1 MSLQSSRAS
10 LSSSESHC
18 RPSPRSPPITFPD
31 EIEVGEQ
38 RIPCEKRLRSWVWYS
53 RASAQWSALH
63 RRARALHRRITQA
76 LGQRGSHNKVGLR
89 RRCCWWVLVV
99 FGNRRLHKAAREGR
113 ACTGRHAKAGAASA
127 DPAPDG
133 QLAAG
138 ASAHARCARSFGT
151 LQQHI
156 VCDLL
161 PILSDLTAVMEDD
174 LRTRAGTLPESWR
187 LFSVCQPGH
196 IDDGTN

>member
-1 MSLQSSRAS
+1 MSDPSESTDSNQDRDGSRGQVLSLQSSRAS

-99 FGNRRLHKAAREGR
+99 FGNRRLHKAARDGEPGLTMR
-113 ACTGRHAKAGAASA
+113 YTCRSCERRPSRRWAACSRRLSTRTVRTFLRNATAAY
-127 DPAPDG
+127 
-133 QLAAG
+133 
-138 ASAHARCARSFGT
+138 
-151 LQQHI
+151 
-156 VCDLL
+156 
-161 PILSDLTAVMEDD
+161 
-174 LRTRAGTLPESWR
+174 R
-187 LFSVCQPGH
+187 L
-196 IDDGTN
+196 